1 MEAVRRI
8 SSWPPPGMLLP
19 RKSSD
24 SERPPTLPM
33 APASEP
39 RSCASADEV
48 RISEKGTA
56 AAAMPSFTSVLL
68 LSPSKESILIF
79 PFELRV
85 ERGCIGSQGDHVV
98 FG

>member
-8 SSWPPPGMLLP
+8 SSWPPPGILLP

-39 RSCASADEV
+39 RSCATADEV

-56 AAAMPSFTSVLL
+56 AEAMPSFTRFLL
-68 LSPSKESILIF
+68 LRPSKESILIF
-79 PFELRV
+79 PFELGIEGRCV
-85 ERGCIGSQGDHVV
+85 GSQGDHVV
-98 FG
+98 FR